1 MTSIWP
7 RLANAALA
15 MLVVWVADSGTA
27 LAQPPISHC
36 STTGQNLAVG
46 DLLESDY
53 LWYQFLPRVDPAPYA
68 SPGAYLDAV
77 RYRPLD
83 RGFSYITSRAENDA
97 FYDASQFVG
106 FGFSGRT
113 DATELRVLQVFDGSP
128 AQDAGL
134 TRGAHIV
141 EIDGRSVAARIADS
155 SIQTALDPS
164 AVDIAFDTGDGSLRR
179 ARMTQRIVTIPTVS
193 SARTFDVNGR
203 RVGYLNFR
211 NFVEP
216 SYGAL
221 DTTFRTF
228 READVNEL
236 VLDLR
241 YNGGGLVDVSVHLGS
256 LIGGALTDGQV
267 FAEMRHNSRNTDR
280 NRALRFRSSEHAL
293 GLSRLFVITTRASA
307 SASELLINGLRPFIP
322 VVVIGDTTY
331 GKPVGQYG
339 VPICDSV
346 AAPVTFA
353 SVNALGAGDFFDGI
367 PADCAAPDDIERQL
381 GDPAE
386 ASLSAALALIGE
398 GTCRRSAAAS
408 SQSAASTSGQ
418 SAAAAAPPR
427 IAGWRAVV
435 NAY

>member
-1 MTSIWP
+1 MMSIWS
-7 RLANAALA
+7 RLAYAVLA
-15 MLVVWVADSGTA
+15 TLVAWAVPPGAA

-36 STTGQNLAVG
+36 STTGQNLAVS

-53 LWYQFLPRVDPAPYA
+53 LWYQFLPRVDPARYS
-68 SPGAYLDAV
+68 SPAVYLDAV
-77 RYRPLD
+77 RYRALD

-97 FYDASQFVG
+97 FYDDSQFVG
-106 FGFSGRT
+106 FGFSART
-113 DATELRVLQVFDGSP
+113 DATELRLLQVFEGSP
-128 AQDAGL
+128 AHDAGL
-134 TRGAHIV
+134 TRGSHIV
-141 EIDGRSVAARIADS
+141 EIDGRSVAARVADHS
-155 SIQTALDPS
+155 VDAALEPS
-164 AVDIAFDTGDGSLRR
+164 AIDIVFDTGDGIQRR
-179 ARMTQRIVTIPTVS
+179 GRLTKRVVTIPTVS
-193 SARTFDVNGR
+193 SVSTFDVNGR

-211 NFVEP
+211 NFVGP

-221 DTTFRTF
+221 DTAFRTF
-228 READVNEL
+228 RDAGVNEL

-256 LIGGALTDGQV
+256 LIGGSLTTGQV
-267 FAEMRHNSRNTDR
+267 FAEMHHNARNTER
-280 NRALRFRSSEHAL
+280 NRTLRFRSAENAL

-339 VPICDSV
+339 VPICDRV
-346 AAPVTFA
+346 AAPVAFA

-367 PADCAAPDDIERQL
+367 AADCAAADDIDRQL

-386 ASLSAALALIGE
+386 ASLSAALAFI
-398 GTCRRSAAAS
+398 RSGSCGRSTAAS
-408 SQSAASTSGQ
+408 SQSVASSSGLSP
-418 SAAAAAPPR
+418 SATPR
-427 IAGWRAVV
+427 MVGWRSVV